1 MGHHRDDIVETLFLN
16 MFHQSKLKA
25 MPPKLLSDDKK
36 NIIIQDDSENVQ
48 DDSENVQD
56 GKKTTVIPTER
67 SDEGPPSGYS
77 YLLRSDLVE
86 ILHCVQDELC
96 LKSTNQAGF
105 SA

>member
-1 MGHHRDDIVETLFLN
+1 MTPNIVIPTER
-16 MFHQSKLKA
+16 SDEG
-25 MPPKLLSDDKK
+25 PPSGYSYLLRSDLVE
-36 NIIIQDDSENVQ
+36 ILHCIQ

-86 ILHCVQDELC
+86 ILHCVQDD
-96 LKSTNQAGF
+96 S
-105 SA
+105 